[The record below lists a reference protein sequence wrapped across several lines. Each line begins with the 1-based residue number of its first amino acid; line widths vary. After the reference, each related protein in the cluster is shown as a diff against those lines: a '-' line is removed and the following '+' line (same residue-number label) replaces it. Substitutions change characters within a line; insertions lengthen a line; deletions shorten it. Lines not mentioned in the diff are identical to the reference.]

1 VTVHALR
8 HTFAT
13 HLLESG
19 ADVRIIQVTA
29 WPFQPRKTRT
39 ASELYDKGGELALQE
54 ISRKNPVLKNR
65 MPPDIEDAIS
75 YGGIKVP
82 TERSDDVPHGTMDE
96 MRS

>member
-1 VTVHALR
+1 
-8 HTFAT
+8 
-13 HLLESG
+13 
-19 ADVRIIQVTA
+19 
-29 WPFQPRKTRT
+29 
-39 ASELYDKGGELALQE
+39 LALQE
-54 ISRKNPVLKNR
+54 ISRKKPVLKNR